1 MVRCHSSFLTCLFY
15 PSSLPTGLVRYW
27 MGPKVGASAKEIP
40 FDTQFLLIE
49 IEENKRYA
57 LMLPLVD
64 NGFRASLHCGDD
76 ASIVCAFESG
86 DAAVTT
92 KEMRALYVA
101 VGDNP
106 FDLVKQGFANVAEA
120 TGTFETLDNKMIPPS
135 VDDFGW
141 CTWDAF
147 YSQVTPEGILQG
159 VEALRKEG
167 VPPRT
172 LILDDGWQQVNPS
185 PPDWIVSSKRKD
197 DSILD
202 RIINSVTGPVLSA
215 IISFYDK
222 KVKTAHHGSM
232 PNLIWRFFLPVL
244 KGGLWNFF
252 DNDTD
257 FARQLSGFDPNHKFE
272 TRIES
277 ADTKTTTLKDLVSEL
292 KTRLGVK
299 SVYCWHALQ
308 GYWRGVSEELGEA
321 HGLNVTN
328 QYPKPSSSLLKL
340 EPQSAW
346 DPVAL
351 FGVGIM
357 STESDLKK
365 FYELLHT
372 PLVEA
377 GVDGVKVDV
386 QSGVSAAGPQISKLY
401 TLAMEESV
409 AKRFPADNGAA
420 NCINCMCHSTENL
433 YRNKITSVA
442 RASED
447 FFPDKPESH
456 TVHLVNVA
464 YNSLFIGEIC
474 LPDWDMFHSLHESA
488 ELHGAARAIGGCPVY
503 VSDKPGEHD
512 PQLLRKLVLPDG
524 SVLRAKQ
531 PGRPTRDCLF
541 VDVTSDEKSAL
552 KIWNTNSNG
561 GVVGAFNVQGVAW
574 DYDKHENKVL
584 SESPPRVTAEVKPHD
599 IESLKD
605 HAGPFIAWKHRSSD
619 LEFLPK
625 GDSVM
630 EIPLEHREYELATIV
645 PVEIRHK
652 LLWAPIGLANM
663 MNSGGAI
670 ISTGRIEEG
679 PSSSSLQ
686 RVGFESRGPGQFLAF
701 TNVAPSR
708 IILDD
713 DGTILPFSHNDKNG
727 VLLFMLPM
735 ETSEGSPH
743 GITVEWE

>member
-1 MVRCHSSFLTCLFY
+1 
-15 PSSLPTGLVRYW
+15 
-27 MGPKVGASAKEIP
+27 
-40 FDTQFLLIE
+40 
-49 IEENKRYA
+49 
-57 LMLPLVD
+57 
-64 NGFRASLHCGDD
+64 
-76 ASIVCAFESG
+76 
-86 DAAVTT
+86 
-92 KEMRALYVA
+92 MRALYVA
-101 VGDNP
+101 VGDDP
-106 FDLVKQGFANVAEA
+106 FDLIKQGFANVAEA
-120 TGTFETLDNKMIPPS
+120 TGTFETLDKKKIPPS

-147 YSQVTPEGILQG
+147 YSQVTPEGIVQG

-167 VPPRT
+167 VPPRI
-172 LILDDGWQQVNPS
+172 LILDDGWQQVNPC
-185 PPDWIVSSKRKD
+185 PPEWMEASEQNDDNALDMIGKSVMRPIISFIV
-197 DSILD
+197 
-202 RIINSVTGPVLSA
+202 
-215 IISFYDK
+215 SFYDK
-222 KVKTAHHGSM
+222 YVKTAPHGSIS
-232 PNLIWRFFLPVL
+232 NSIWRFFLPVL
-244 KGGLWNFF
+244 KAGLWNYF
-252 DNDTD
+252 DSDTD
-257 FARQLSGFDPNHKFE
+257 FARQLNGFDANHKFE
-272 TRIES
+272 TTIKT
-277 ADTKTTTLKDLVSEL
+277 ADTKTTTLRDLVSEL

-299 SVYCWHALQ
+299 SVYCWHALH
-308 GYWRGVSEELGEA
+308 GYWRGVSEELGKA
-321 HGLNVTN
+321 HGLNVTIA
-328 QYPKPSSSLLKL
+328 YPKPSQSLLKL

-386 QSGVSAAGPQISKLY
+386 QSGVSAAGPQVAKLY
-401 TLAMEESV
+401 TTAMEESV
-409 AKRFPADNGAA
+409 AKRFPAENGAA

-433 YRNKITSVA
+433 YRNKVTSVA

-447 FFPDKPESH
+447 FFPEKPESH

-503 VSDKPGEHD
+503 VSDKPGKHD
-512 PQLLRKLVLPDG
+512 PKLLRKLVLPDG

-574 DYDKHENKVL
+574 NYDRNENEVL
-584 SESPPRVTAEVKPHD
+584 NDSPPRVMAEVKPYD

-619 LEFLPK
+619 LEFLPV

-630 EIPLEHREYELATIV
+630 KIPLEHREFELATIV
-645 PVEIRHK
+645 PVEISNK
-652 LLWAPIGLANM
+652 LMWAPIGLAHM

-670 ISTGRIEEG
+670 ISTERVEEG
-679 PSSSSLQ
+679 PSSFQ
-686 RVGFESRGPGQFLAF
+686 RVRFESRGPGQFLAF
-701 TNVAPSR
+701 TNIAPSR
-708 IILDD
+708 VIVDD
-713 DGTILPFSHNDKNG
+713 DAILPFSHNDENG
-727 VLLFMLPM
+727 ELLFMLPM
-735 ETSEGSPH
+735 EKSEGNAH
-743 GITVEWE
+743 CVTVEWERGQKEIKTE